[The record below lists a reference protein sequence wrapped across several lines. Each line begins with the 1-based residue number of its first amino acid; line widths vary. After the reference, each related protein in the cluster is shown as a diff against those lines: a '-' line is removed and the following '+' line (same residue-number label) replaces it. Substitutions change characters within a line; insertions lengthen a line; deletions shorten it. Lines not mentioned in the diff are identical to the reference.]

1 MGGKKNEQTGKGE
14 VHSLALTHYLKTG
27 DVHVASALSQVP
39 KVDLVNW
46 KIFRVRWPEGRT
58 TRHLIGRTAHSNQGR
73 TCSEIL
79 TIDLMTGMFTTKSGR
94 QYQIHGPSRDDRD
107 ASFVFDLWTREWNVQ
122 AREITGPFLRLLRTR
137 SPMLLKSLADS
148 QTLQ

>member
-1 MGGKKNEQTGKGE
+1 MDVKKRPQSTGARVQT
-14 VHSLALTHYLKTG
+14 ALGFYLQSG
-27 DVHVASALSQVP
+27 DVRLASSLSQVP

-46 KIFRVRWPEGRT
+46 KMFRVRWPDGRK
-58 TRHLIGRTAHSNQGR
+58 TRHLIGRTVHSNRGR

-107 ASFVFDLWTREWNVQ
+107 ASFVFELWKREWNVQ
-122 AREITGPFLRLLRTR
+122 ALEITGPFLRLLRTR
-137 SPMLLKSLADS
+137 RPLLLKSLADS